1 MSLRPSL
8 KKLRPIIEQCES
20 RDLTAA
26 GLASLTAHANHAA
39 AFHVVAADPIVAVWI
54 KNDATRTVNFRLSV
68 YDNGR
73 LPPAPPD
80 WSEPRAY
87 PKGTS
92 GKFDRRYDGS
102 VAPRFYIEYNSIEGD
117 SSTRHFEE
125 LTIGLTY
132 KFTGGK
138 SVTLGV

>member
-73 LPPAPPD
+73 LPPHRPIGVSRVRILRAQVVSLTEDTMGPSHPD
-80 WSEPRAY
+80 S
-87 PKGTS
+87 T
-92 GKFDRRYDGS
+92 
-102 VAPRFYIEYNSIEGD
+102 
-117 SSTRHFEE
+117 SSTTVSRVIPRPD
-125 LTIGLTY
+125 T
-132 KFTGGK
+132 
-138 SVTLGV
+138 SRN